1 MSEKL
6 NFTNYRPSD
15 YRTPRT
21 LDTSKYGPY
30 AKLDTAKRESA
41 WAYVGAV
48 AVMVALGLM
57 FAWKG

>member
-15 YRTPRT
+15 YRTPRS
-21 LDTSKYGPY
+21 LNDAFGPY
-30 AKLDTAKRESA
+30 AKLDTAKRDSA

-57 FAWKG
+57 FAWRG